1 MTEQKEQQIKFS
13 IVEGEPFFSHDMS
26 INFNP
31 SQFIFDFRCVTPRID
46 PRTNDGS
53 RVMQLKHNIVM
64 LEPYHAK
71 QVAEVLADMVK
82 KYEKRFGKISKSKA
96 ISKMENEAK
105 KTQDQRSAHRSKAS
119 NEPKS
124 KSRKDEGKTGEFPR
138 Y

>member
-71 QVAEVLADMVK
+71 QVAEVLAGMVQ
-82 KYEKRFGKISKSKA
+82 KYEKRFGKIEKSKA
-96 ISKMENEAK
+96 IKQMEKETRK
-105 KTQDQRSAHRSKAS
+105 EK
-119 NEPKS
+119 PKL
-124 KSRKDEGKTGEFPR
+124 KSENSGNEGKTGEFPR
-138 Y
+138 YLG